1 MSAVTK
7 TSWSRP
13 SSKSSSHSD
22 SSRTT
27 QTGILNK
34 ILSTYIV
41 ILDRERSQ
49 SNQFPLNIIS
59 MMLRFIM
66 FFVFRFIIVMNLTI
80 DTGETSLVHT
90 IIYIIKE
97 FNLVLNLSASQ
108 RIIFTGEETMDLFIV
123 YGS

>member
-22 SSRTT
+22 SSRTV
-27 QTGILNK
+27 QPGILHQT
-34 ILSTYIV
+34 LSTDIV
-41 ILDRERSQ
+41 ILDGKRGQ
-49 SNQFPLNIIS
+49 ANQFPLDIIP

-66 FFVFRFIIVMNLTI
+66 FLVFRFILVVDLTI
-80 DTGETSLVHT
+80 DAGETSFVHV

-97 FNLVLNLSASQ
+97 FNFVLN
-108 RIIFTGEETMDLFIV
+108 
-123 YGS
+123 